1 MRAIVIAAI
10 AGALLAVSC
19 NEGSGPSTKIAGT
32 GVRAGGNPS
41 DTANQPPPPPPPPPP
56 PSPPPPPADTVIP
69 PPLPPPPPAN
79 DTTLYVIVATI
90 DSANHGTDRVPGATV
105 RFFKQEVTTVFC
117 DSIGPSPNCHEQHY
131 PVPGAS
137 DVTLPDGRVIRA
149 LLVTTVTTNL
159 DGVASAS
166 DLSPGWYATITDPPS
181 GSPYGSEAVT
191 NVGVMGGP
199 PTYLTVFL
207 TKR

>member
-41 DTANQPPPPPPPPPP
+41 DTANQPPPPPPPPP
-56 PSPPPPPADTVIP
+56 DTVIP

-79 DTTLYVIVATI
+79 DTTLYVIVVTI